1 MVCQSGALSFDV
13 VPAVDTVTGIPV
25 ENAHTLILAAELVN
39 FAVRLEQARAERQAE
54 QGEYGRGS
62 GLHGGFSCSIHPAC
76 CQCRCLPRS
85 ELKSWKNGKKGGVLS
100 WKNGKKAHFCL
111 GKVAEIG

>member
-1 MVCQSGALSFDV
+1 MGVFIALLVVNFAVDNFTLCTLDGAVVAALAGVEPPGITMACQPGALSFDV

-54 QGEYGRGS
+54 QREYGRGS
-62 GLHGGFSCSIHPAC
+62 GLH
-76 CQCRCLPRS
+76 
-85 ELKSWKNGKKGGVLS
+85 V
-100 WKNGKKAHFCL
+100 
-111 GKVAEIG
+111 